1 LNGISLKFV
10 PNQKKTLRGLHNFEM
25 RMQDGCSKMVPFK
38 QDTEI
43 YGQVGREKMRKDT
56 IINDR

>member
-1 LNGISLKFV
+1 
-10 PNQKKTLRGLHNFEM
+10 M